1 MTDDLKSLGAQ
12 PAAAEWY
19 YMEREGVVVGPVS
32 EEHLLQA
39 AKSGQV
45 TQDTLIWQQDFDNWQ
60 AANCVPLTAAI
71 LGRESSVI
79 EPTAIR
85 RRVEPP
91 RPAVKV
97 PKVAPA
103 PLVPQPLAE
112 LTNDELQVIE
122 TLHDAVTDEE
132 GAIPVV
138 DFNLAREIVDRV
150 SGIPPRP
157 TERSIPPSSFSWY
170 PPPDKAQLLSLLSRH
185 RRIGIVAAS
194 LLVAV
199 VVLLLVPRLHSRKV
213 HAPVLTAS
221 AVAAKRV
228 TSNVAERTSSVASLA
243 ASSRQSGQLAVS
255 SSTSVGPAPSASNE
269 SGATKSLSESVVTV
283 DGPLERSL
291 FVRHLNHALRVF
303 DEQCWDAVRV
313 PGAHVEKNPS
323 VRMELFIDI
332 TGHVYDVNSSKPP
345 PGYRGA
351 GRCIAGRMRGWKF
364 PLAESG
370 TRAVIIVNR
379 GHD

>member
-19 YMEREGVVVGPVS
+19 YMDREGVVAGPVS
-32 EEHLLQA
+32 EEDLLQA
-39 AKSGQV
+39 AKSGQI

-60 AANCVPLTAAI
+60 AANCVPLTAVI
-71 LGRESSVI
+71 FGRDPNVI

-85 RRVEPP
+85 LRVEPP

-97 PKVAPA
+97 PKAAPVVAA
-103 PLVPQPLAE
+103 PQQLAE
-112 LTNDELQVIE
+112 LTNDDLQVIE
-122 TLHDAVTDEE
+122 ALHDAVTDEE

-138 DFNLAREIVDRV
+138 DFKLAREIVDRV

-157 TERSIPPSSFSWY
+157 TERSIPPASFSWY
-170 PPPDKAQLLSLLSRH
+170 PPSDKAQLLSLLGRH
-185 RRIGIVAAS
+185 RQIGIVAAS
-194 LLVAV
+194 LLIAV
-199 VVLLLVPRLHSRKV
+199 VVLLLIPRLHARKV
-213 HAPVLTAS
+213 HAPVLIASTA
-221 AVAAKRV
+221 AGKGV
-228 TSNVAERTSSVASLA
+228 TSNVTQLTSSVESLA
-243 ASSRQSGQLAVS
+243 ASSHPEQLV
-255 SSTSVGPAPSASNE
+255 APSATSVSPASGVSNE
-269 SGATKSLSESVVTV
+269 PGATKPLSESVVTV

-291 FVRHLNHALRVF
+291 FVRHLSHALRVF

-313 PGAHVEKNPS
+313 PGAHLEKNPS
-323 VRMELFIDI
+323 VRMELFVDI

-364 PLAESG
+364 PWAESG

>member
-1 MTDDLKSLGAQ
+1 MTDDLHSLDSQ
-12 PAAAEWY
+12 PATAVWY
-19 YMEREGVVVGPVS
+19 YMDREGVVAGPVS
-32 EEHLLQA
+32 EAVILQA
-39 AKSGQV
+39 AKSGQI

-71 LGRESSVI
+71 FGRDPSVI

-85 RRVEPP
+85 LRVEPP

-97 PKVAPA
+97 PKAVPTPEA
-103 PLVPQPLAE
+103 PQPLAE
-112 LTNDELQVIE
+112 LTNDDLQVIE
-122 TLHDAVTDEE
+122 ALHDAVTDEE

-170 PPPDKAQLLSLLSRH
+170 PPPDKAQLLSLLGRH
-185 RRIGIVAAS
+185 RRIGIVAAAT

-199 VVLLLVPRLHSRKV
+199 VVLLLVPRLHPRKV
-213 HAPVLTAS
+213 RAPVLAAS
-221 AVAAKRV
+221 TVITSDVVQPIGSGETRSAKARP
-228 TSNVAERTSSVASLA
+228 EQPA
-243 ASSRQSGQLAVS
+243 ASSAASVS
-255 SSTSVGPAPSASNE
+255 SPTNANDALS
-269 SGATKSLSESVVTV
+269 TKSLPESVVTV
-283 DGPLERSL
+283 DGPLDRTL
-291 FVRHLNHALRVF
+291 FLRHLNHALRVF

-323 VRMELFIDI
+323 VRMELFVDI

-364 PLAESG
+364 PWAERG

>member
-1 MTDDLKSLGAQ
+1 MTDELKSLDSQSATAG
-12 PAAAEWY
+12 WY
-19 YMEREGVVVGPVS
+19 YMDREGVVAGPVS
-32 EEHLLQA
+32 EEAILQA
-39 AKSGQV
+39 AKSGEI

-60 AANCVPLTAAI
+60 AANGVSLTAAI
-71 LGRESSVI
+71 FGREPNVI

-91 RPAVKV
+91 RPAAKV
-97 PKVAPA
+97 PKAAPDA
-103 PLVPQPLAE
+103 AAPQPLAE
-112 LTNDELQVIE
+112 LTSDDLQVIE
-122 TLHDAVTDEE
+122 ALNDAVTDEE

-170 PPPDKAQLLSLLSRH
+170 PPPDKAQLLSLLGRH
-185 RRIGIVAAS
+185 RQIGIVAAS

-199 VVLLLVPRLHSRKV
+199 VVFLLVPRLHSRKV
-213 HAPVLTAS
+213 QAPVPAVSMVTDKRIAS
-221 AVAAKRV
+221 DAVQLIGGGEPRAAMGP
-228 TSNVAERTSSVASLA
+228 ERF
-243 ASSRQSGQLAVS
+243 AVS
-255 SSTSVGPAPSASNE
+255 SAASVSPGPSASNE
-269 SGATKSLSESVVTV
+269 FNTTKSLSESIVTV
-283 DGPLERSL
+283 DGPLDRTL
-291 FVRHLNHALRVF
+291 FLRHLNHALRVF

-323 VRMELFIDI
+323 VRLELFVDI

-345 PGYRGA
+345 SGYRGA

-364 PLAESG
+364 PSAERG
-370 TRAVIIVNR
+370 TRAVIVVNR